1 MVLVVTKI
9 KIFSTVCYVLV
20 SFHLYITYNLNRT
33 VTDQNL
39 KQVKIANWKTKIQS
53 DSAAVKI
60 CTNVTLA

>member
-1 MVLVVTKI
+1 MLR
-9 KIFSTVCYVLV
+9 YVLV

-39 KQVKIANWKTKIQS
+39 KQVKIANSKTKIQS

-60 CTNVTLA
+60 YSNVTLA